1 MSELLTVR
9 INEAILF
16 IYMLS
21 IACYFLD
28 FIDKN
33 NRIKKIGF
41 MILIVVLI
49 LQTAMIAQFYFTAGR
64 FPVQTVTEG
73 FYFFTWL
80 IIITSIVM
88 SQIAR
93 MEFLAFMMNLIGFI
107 FMAIHTFQ
115 PVEYQSH
122 TTVSHMMNELL
133 MVHVTLA
140 ITAYV
145 AFLIAAIQAMLYLY
159 QMRNLKKKKF
169 TQKFFRMSDLASI
182 SRSVSH
188 FTMTGFVLLFISLV
202 LGVQWGLILIGPS
215 IWWDS
220 KVIGSALILLIYGI
234 YLFLYAQQTR
244 KMNTLME
251 INIIFFLLCMINYL
265 IISRYSEFHQLI
277 N

>member
-9 INEAILF
+9 INEAILI
-16 IYMLS
+16 IYMMS
-21 IACYFLD
+21 IACYLID

-41 MILIVVLI
+41 VLLIVVLVM
-49 LQTAMIAQFYFTAGR
+49 QTLMIGQFYLTTGR
-64 FPVQTVTEG
+64 FPVQTITEG

-80 IIITSIVM
+80 IIIASIVM
-88 SQIAR
+88 SETTR
-93 MEFLAFMMNLIGFI
+93 TEFLGFMMNLIGFI

-140 ITAYV
+140 IAAYV
-145 AFLIAAIQAMLYLY
+145 TFLIAAIQAGLYLY
-159 QMRNLKKKKF
+159 QMRNLKNKRF
-169 TQKFFRMSDLASI
+169 TQKFFRMNDLASI
-182 SRSVSH
+182 SRSVNH
-188 FTMTGFVLLFISLV
+188 FSIIGFILLLISLV

-215 IWWDS
+215 IWLDS
-220 KVIGSALILLIYGI
+220 KVVGSAIVLLIYGI
-234 YLFLYAQQTR
+234 YIYFFTYN
-244 KMNTLME
+244 KMKLNRLME
-251 INIIFFLLCMINYL
+251 INIMFFLICMVNYL